1 VGRASHEDTMNEQME
16 KKEARLDV
24 EERDGALDLDPTFFF
39 HSN

>member
-24 EERDGALDLDPTFFF
+24 EEKRWSIGPRSNVFFP
-39 HSN
+39 